1 MGTNS
6 TTSCH
11 FPILSVEIYIVN
23 GAMSIVVCR
32 IYFLPMWSKIEAKL
46 LTNGVAA
53 GTAAGVPKSAHLV
66 RSIPGITPLRHG
78 TLGFLQ

>member
-1 MGTNS
+1 
-6 TTSCH
+6 
-11 FPILSVEIYIVN
+11 
-23 GAMSIVVCR
+23 
-32 IYFLPMWSKIEAKL
+32 MWSKIEAKL

>member
-1 MGTNS
+1 
-6 TTSCH
+6 
-11 FPILSVEIYIVN
+11 LSVEIYIAK

-53 GTAAGVPKSAHLV
+53 GTAPGVPKSAHLV